1 MDDDDGGGG
10 ADDGDGDGDDDDPA
24 WPGGMRGAI
33 EYSRPGGM
41 RGAIEYRSAVRKM
54 WKHQMHQSEAE
65 AEAKDQVSS
74 ACKGTAR
81 F

>member
-1 MDDDDGGGG
+1 
-10 ADDGDGDGDDDDPA
+10 
-24 WPGGMRGAI
+24 
-33 EYSRPGGM
+33 
-41 RGAIEYRSAVRKM
+41 M

-81 F
+81 LWQPLAVMPRFQHHSRCKWRTWPAWPRYWQPLQTPGAATSSLLRLFFLL